1 MESRSKFACLYI
13 GDDSDEEFTVVRG
26 NKSSS
31 KMNNSCGSKSM
42 VTKQPKSGGQ
52 LIVHAVQKRPRA
64 KKANREKVVDG
75 ATGLIVQGA
84 DDHYL
89 AEQKY
94 REDLK
99 QAMRESAQLAMVNSS
114 LAHPER
120 NASSDLENKEG
131 DQNTP
136 PVGKI
141 LRATDDESQKQN
153 SPSFKFEEN
162 TDPEVIQLYKKKLAE
177 ALDQAATAK
186 QETQSVQAELERYRT
201 RYRKLV
207 ELFRD
212 AELTEKAK
220 LIIDLDK
227 TRTSEAELSSQLVV
241 TQKELEQCKSKLRAL
256 GALK

>member
-13 GDDSDEEFTVVRG
+13 GDDSDEEFTVVG
-26 NKSSS
+26 GSKCSS
-31 KMNNSCGSKSM
+31 KTNNSCRSKSM
-42 VTKQPKSGGQ
+42 GIKQPKSGGQ
-52 LIVHAVQKRPRA
+52 LIVHAVQKRPKA

-94 REDLK
+94 RE
-99 QAMRESAQLAMVNSS
+99 
-114 LAHPER
+114 
-120 NASSDLENKEG
+120 G

-141 LRATDDESQKQN
+141 LRPTGDESQKQN

-162 TDPEVIQLYKKKLAE
+162 TDSEVIQFYKKKLAE

-220 LIIDLDK
+220 LIIELDK

-256 GALK
+256 GALVSRWWSTVI